1 MEDCIFCK
9 ITAGGKTSQKKDE
22 EEEFFAFL
30 EICPLA
36 PVHRFVFSQ
45 KKV

>member
-9 ITAGGKTSQKKDE
+9 ITAGGKTSKKIDE
-22 EEEFFAFL
+22 DGNFFSFFD
-30 EICPLA
+30 IFPLA
-36 PVHRFVFSQ
+36 PVHRFGFFQ